1 MENDN
6 NFLEIAIAGGLIG
19 AALES
24 ILSGAGKNSGIGMVA
39 GVVIAASMK
48 ANENAVKTNIPLIRE
63 ENNVLY
69 EFFPDG
75 TKRMIRQIPK
85 SKVNIPKKFTLK

>member
-1 MENDN
+1 MEKDN
-6 NFLEIAIAGGLIG
+6 NFLEAAIAGGLIG

-24 ILSGAGKNSGIGMVA
+24 LLSGNGKNSGIGMVA
-39 GVVIAASMK
+39 GAVIAASMK

-63 ENNVLY
+63 ENNALY

-85 SKVNIPKKFTLK
+85 SKVTVPKKFTLE